1 VIVMTMADRLLSDAQ
16 LATLVGSL
24 EQMAA
29 QVRHRSGMAPGET
42 VEAALPLE
50 VGYQLCDARRRRLAG
65 SGIVVGPPVRGVE
78 FCSQSVPFLL
88 YPLGSWVCE
97 PRPSLL

>member
-1 VIVMTMADRLLSDAQ
+1 MTTADKLLSVAQ

-29 QVRHRSGMAPGET
+29 QLRHRNGMAPGDM
-42 VEAALPLE
+42 VEATLPQQ
-50 VGYQLCDARRRRLAG
+50 VGDQLCDAHRRRLAG

-78 FCSQSVPFLL
+78 FSSQSVPFLL
-88 YPLGSWVCE
+88 YPLDSWVSE
-97 PRPSLL
+97 PGPSLL